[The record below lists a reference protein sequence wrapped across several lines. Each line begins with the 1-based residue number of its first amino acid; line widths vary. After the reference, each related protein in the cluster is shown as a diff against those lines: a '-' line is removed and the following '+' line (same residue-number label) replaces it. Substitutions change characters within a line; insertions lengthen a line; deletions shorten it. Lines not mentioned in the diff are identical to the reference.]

1 MRLRNYSFIGAANR
15 ASSAAS
21 ASSIRAYNFYSA
33 GQTNRFSGGTAT
45 ANPTEY
51 TISLWARPSLAAL
64 RNMIARSDN
73 NPQLNYSHELRQNL
87 TAWQAYIWDG
97 SVRTATS
104 ATAPVV
110 DVWHHVCV
118 TAKNNDFM
126 QLYVNGVAEGAPVA
140 IVTMWAGGNDWWIG
154 VDDAQTTGN
163 YAGSLSKVA
172 IWSKKLTPAQIAAL
186 AVNTCTPSDI
196 ETASLILYCPMQD
209 TAHGSA
215 VVGDWGEFVG
225 GLTQTKVSAPIGS
238 YLVPPADDAAVTSW
252 AARVVANS
260 GATPNAVVKA
270 TLTQLVLDL
279 KAANIYTKMRSVNCV
294 VPTDLAT
301 AMVPL
306 IFNDG
311 ISPWVAGAGS
321 AAWVAGDL
329 TVNGLRTVSSAK
341 WLNTD
346 IALNVAPYTTET
358 NGVGYSLYVSTGV
371 AEVTRDVGVVTGAFY
386 PAVVAH
392 LSLSGTGYW
401 DAGNGGAGERL
412 TMAVPAGLAAFYSV
426 NRLNFRLSFEY
437 GSSVTA
443 WTKALSTTDTS
454 AANYPNSK
462 VYFYAAHDGAV
473 ATNPCTKGYSFM
485 AVHTGLETVGVD
497 EPNLLFLAV
506 DKMRRSFGGGWV

>member
-51 TISLWARPSLAAL
+51 TVSLWARPSLAAL

-140 IVTMWAGGNDWWIG
+140 IGTMWAGGNDWWIG

-209 TAHGSA
+209 TAHGTA
-215 VVGDWGEFVG
+215 VAGNWGEFVG

-238 YLVPPADDAAVTSW
+238 YLVPPADDADVTSW

-301 AMVPL
+301 TMVPL
-306 IFNDG
+306 VFNDG

-329 TVNGLRTVSSAK
+329 TVNGLRTASSAK

-346 IALNVAPYTTET
+346 IALNVAPYTTESS
-358 NGVGYSLYVSTGV
+358 GVGYSLYVSTGV
-371 AEVTRDVGVVTGAFY
+371 SETVRDVGIVTGAFF
-386 PAVVAH
+386 PCVVAH

-401 DAGNGGAGERL
+401 DAGGGGGGERL
-412 TMAVPAGLAAFYSV
+412 TTAVPWGLAAFYSV
-426 NRLNFRLSFEY
+426 NRLNSRLTYEF

-443 WTKALSTTDTS
+443 WTKAVPVLGAP
-454 AANYPNSK
+454 AANYPSPK
-462 VYFYAAHDGAV
+462 VYFYAANDGGSG
-473 ATNPCTKGYSFM
+473 TYPCTKGYSFM